1 MYVHMHT
8 QEQLGALLG
17 EDRGQHEQRPE
28 ARRMLQL
35 LLGHAV
41 REEDVRTWGGV
52 MGQVVEVLNAML
64 MTLKLAFAVYILP
77 LFLNR

>member
-1 MYVHMHT
+1 
-8 QEQLGALLG
+8 
-17 EDRGQHEQRPE
+17 
-28 ARRMLQL
+28 
-35 LLGHAV
+35 
-41 REEDVRTWGGV
+41 